1 VYTDNDQTDLGTEG
15 QLDPVEEGQDEVLRW
30 LLDMDLAEP
39 EETLFGLS
47 EEEYQDQG
55 LTDYEAEVA
64 ARPLVR
70 GNASSDDLDSY
81 VAEEIVISS
90 DSSDRSDIYA
100 AQEAPAQAEEA
111 DEQAPAE
118 TMAID
123 YSRRAQPEQVNE
135 VPEADGG
142 AAGTGERG
150 PGGRRL
156 GFPRADRQRRHGREI
171 PDHQAGQATD
181 CRGGCGPADG
191 E

>member
-1 VYTDNDQTDLGTEG
+1 VYTDNDQTDLGTEA

-39 EETLFGLS
+39 EEMLFGLS

-55 LTDYEAEVA
+55 LTDYEVEVA

-100 AQEAPAQAEEA
+100 AQEAAPQVEES
-111 DEQAPAE
+111 DEESPAE

-123 YSRRAQPEQVNE
+123 HSRRAQPEQVND
-135 VPEADGG
+135 VPEADGSDILALTDKPTMTTWVRNSSPSSG
-142 AAGTGERG
+142 SSDRSL
-150 PGGRRL
+150 RRL
-156 GFPRADRQRRHGREI
+156 LTSR
-171 PDHQAGQATD
+171 
-181 CRGGCGPADG
+181 
-191 E
+191 